1 MNVELWVVGKTDL
14 SYWREAQ
21 EEYVRRLTHYL
32 PFTLHIF
39 PDIKNAARLSEAQQ
53 KAQEGQALLKAM
65 QPSDRCVLLDEKGT
79 EHTSVGFS
87 AYLSRQLQ
95 QPAKRLLFLIGGPY
109 GFSDAVYA
117 RASDR
122 VSVSRMT
129 FSHQMVRVI
138 FLEQLY
144 RAMTILRGESY
155 HHE

>member
-65 QPSDRCVLLDEKGT
+65 QPNDRCVLLDEKGT

-95 QPAKRLLFLIGGPY
+95 QPVKRLLFLIGGPY

-122 VSVSRMT
+122 VSISRMT